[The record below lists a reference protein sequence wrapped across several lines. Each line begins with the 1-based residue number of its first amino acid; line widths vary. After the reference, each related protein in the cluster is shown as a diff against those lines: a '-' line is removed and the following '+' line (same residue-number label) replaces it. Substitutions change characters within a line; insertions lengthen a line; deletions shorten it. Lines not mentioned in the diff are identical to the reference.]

1 MLSVDDTYS
10 NVVLVTF
17 ITLSIYIVFAI
28 QCKSNTLTDDDVNN
42 TCDCII
48 AKISRLNYKNKYT
61 KYAQKKSN
69 KDMRRIQRMLISN
82 AKFAD
87 KRSREDFVEF
97 IIANLY
103 DTMKKS
109 QTTDATLILNMLRND
124 WQRTRTRSDSEP
136 IQPLL
141 VQVQKKLY

>member
-1 MLSVDDTYS
+1 MISVDEIYS

-28 QCKSNTLTDDDVNN
+28 QHKSNTLTDDDVNN

-48 AKISRLNYKNKYT
+48 AKISRLSSKNKYT
-61 KYAQKKSN
+61 KYVQKKSN
-69 KDMRRIQRMLISN
+69 KDMRRIERMLISN
-82 AKFAD
+82 KKFAD
-87 KRSREDFVEF
+87 KRSREDFIEF

-124 WQRTRTRSDSEP
+124 WQRTHTRSDP
-136 IQPLL
+136 TFI
-141 VQVQKKLY
+141 K

>member
-1 MLSVDDTYS
+1 MISVDDIYS

-28 QCKSNTLTDDDVNN
+28 QHKSNTFTDDDVNN
-42 TCDCII
+42 TCDRII
-48 AKISRLNYKNKYT
+48 AKISRLSSKNKYT
-61 KYAQKKSN
+61 KYVQKKSN
-69 KDMRRIQRMLISN
+69 KDMRRVERMLISN
-82 AKFAD
+82 SKFAD
-87 KRSREDFVEF
+87 KRSREDFIEF

-124 WQRTRTRSDSEP
+124 WQRTRTRNDSEP
-136 IQPLL
+136 IQPL
-141 VQVQKKLY
+141 